1 MRLGRARIL
10 GAAFAFA
17 ASVFSVS
24 FHLATEIHVS
34 PFSHE
39 HDDQG
44 HEGHRHDPDHAPH
57 PSADHSVEATSAP
70 RPLLQAVEIDLTTF
84 DLGIAAPRA
93 PRFARPADD
102 RAPPERPH
110 EAFSPARAPPL

>member
-34 PFSHE
+34 PSSH
-39 HDDQG
+39 
-44 HEGHRHDPDHAPH
+44 DHA
-57 PSADHSVEATSAP
+57 VEATSAP